1 MTHLL
6 AVPSLLS
13 AIEPVHLVAAV
24 GVLALVL
31 GGWSIR
37 RNRTRAS
44 GPRAGNPAVWVAALA
59 ALNCTAYSAD
69 TSWRFAADY
78 LDMAGALERA
88 MMFSAAELALFATA
102 LMARQNLKTQGAP
115 GLPGGLVW
123 VITGVQVIPAYAE
136 SGTVGGTVRAFVGP
150 VMAAVLWHL
159 AMGIELRLHK
169 PDAASQGLLATL
181 GREVR
186 ERLLSRLGV
195 ATRNRDAAQIT
206 KDRATQ
212 RAVALASRLAGIPEK
227 EREDGRGSR
236 ITRRLQSALARSGV
250 GTDPQ
255 QRRALLEQLAARR
268 HATALATVVLPSP
281 WIQLARDQDA
291 DHGDRSPFPTS
302 IATPSA
308 NGTQASAWVSSVPG
322 DGPRST
328 ASIGDRTEGDRAEP
342 GTAVSPSGTVPTRT
356 PSATRTE
363 PPSPARVC
371 YARAKRR
378 QSGTKTPVP
387 AGAEEP
393 DDGASGSAANVREAR
408 AAGHGGPRCRRPDL
422 PACGRLPPALPGRRA
437 SGRMIPKVHD
447 MGTDTRGLVAYLYG
461 PGKAEEHIDP
471 HLVAA
476 WDRLAPDPG
485 RDPKATYGD
494 VQRLLD
500 QPVMALPESARPAEH
515 VWHLS
520 VRAAP
525 EDPILT
531 DEQWADIARRMVAAT
546 GIAPEGDDA
555 ACRWAAVRHADD
567 HIHIIATVVRHDG
580 RQARIRHDGARSQ
593 AEARKIEVDYGL
605 RAVEHRRRNR
615 RQAPHQRRT
624 P

>member
-1 MTHLL
+1 MTHLI
-6 AVPSLLS
+6 AMPSLLS
-13 AIEPVHLVAAV
+13 GIEPVHLAAAV

-44 GPRAGNPAVWVAALA
+44 GPRAATPAVWVAGLA

-78 LDMAGALERA
+78 LDIAGTVEQA

-123 VITGVQVIPAYAE
+123 VISGVQVIPAYAE

-169 PDAASQGLLATL
+169 PNAASQGLLATL

-206 KDRATQ
+206 KDRATR

-227 EREDGRGSR
+227 ERENGRGSR

-281 WIQLARDQDA
+281 WIQPARDQDA
-291 DHGDRSPFPTS
+291 DRGDRSPLPTS

-308 NGTQASAWVSSVPG
+308 NGTQVSAWVSAVPG
-322 DGPRST
+322 GGPRST
-328 ASIGDRTEGDRAEP
+328 ASIGDRTEGDRPEP
-342 GTAVSPSGTVPTRT
+342 GTGREPDGDRPHPDSVGNGDRAAESGSSLLREGQEAAVRDQDT
-356 PSATRTE
+356 
-363 PPSPARVC
+363 
-371 YARAKRR
+371 
-378 QSGTKTPVP
+378 VP
-387 AGAEEP
+387 AGTEEP
-393 DDGASGSAANVREAR
+393 DDGASGSAENVHEAAAQEGTGPSPAAITIGDEGRENPDAET
-408 AAGHGGPRCRRPDL
+408 GTEPHGDRPHTVPNDDGDREH
-422 PACGRLPPALPGRRA
+422 P
-437 SGRMIPKVHD
+437 D
-447 MGTDTRGLVAYLYG
+447 TETGTEPNGDR
-461 PGKAEEHIDP
+461 P
-471 HLVAA
+471 HTV
-476 WDRLAPDPG
+476 
-485 RDPKATYGD
+485 
-494 VQRLLD
+494 
-500 QPVMALPESARPAEH
+500 PV
-515 VWHLS
+515 
-520 VRAAP
+520 
-525 EDPILT
+525 
-531 DEQWADIARRMVAAT
+531 
-546 GIAPEGDDA
+546 
-555 ACRWAAVRHADD
+555 
-567 HIHIIATVVRHDG
+567 
-580 RQARIRHDGARSQ
+580 
-593 AEARKIEVDYGL
+593 
-605 RAVEHRRRNR
+605 
-615 RQAPHQRRT
+615 RRT
-624 P
+624 PKARASRNRPRGGQSQWSRKQPKLSVEEMVERVRPHVPALLERDGNESLTRVQLREILRSQQIRGGRNEHLTPVLQRLRDEAGTTAARSTAR

>member
-342 GTAVSPSGTVPTRT
+342 GTDREPVGDRPHPDSVGNADRAAESGSSLLREGQEAAVGDQDT
-356 PSATRTE
+356 
-363 PPSPARVC
+363 
-371 YARAKRR
+371 
-378 QSGTKTPVP
+378 VP

-393 DDGASGSAANVREAR
+393 DDGASGSAANVREAAAQEGTGPSPAAITIGDEGREYPDAETGTGPIGDRPHTVPNDDGDREHPDTETGTEPNGNRPHPVPVRRTQKAR
-408 AAGHGGPRCRRPDL
+408 ASRNRPHGGQSQRSRKQPKLSVEEMVERVRPHV
-422 PACGRLPPALPGRRA
+422 PALLERDGNESLTRVQLREILRSQQIRGGRN
-437 SGRMIPKVHD
+437 
-447 MGTDTRGLVAYLYG
+447 
-461 PGKAEEHIDP
+461 E
-471 HLVAA
+471 
-476 WDRLAPDPG
+476 RLTP
-485 RDPKATYGD
+485 
-494 VQRLLD
+494 VLQRL
-500 QPVMALPESARPAEH
+500 R
-515 VWHLS
+515 
-520 VRAAP
+520 
-525 EDPILT
+525 
-531 DEQWADIARRMVAAT
+531 DEAGT
-546 GIAPEGDDA
+546 
-555 ACRWAAVRHADD
+555 
-567 HIHIIATVVRHDG
+567 TT
-580 RQARIRHDGARSQ
+580 ARST
-593 AEARKIEVDYGL
+593 AR
-605 RAVEHRRRNR
+605 
-615 RQAPHQRRT
+615 
-624 P
+624 

>member
-1 MTHLL
+1 MTHPI
-6 AVPSLLS
+6 AMPSLLS
-13 AIEPVHLVAAV
+13 GIEPVHLVATV

-44 GPRAGNPAVWVAALA
+44 GPRAGTPAVWVAALA

-78 LDMAGALERA
+78 LDMAGTVERA

-206 KDRATQ
+206 KDRATR
-212 RAVALASRLAGIPEK
+212 RAVALASRLTGIPEK
-227 EREDGRGSR
+227 ERENGRGSR

-281 WIQLARDQDA
+281 WIQPARYQDA
-291 DHGDRSPFPTS
+291 DRGDQSPVPTS

-308 NGTQASAWVSSVPG
+308 NGTQVSAVPG
-322 DGPRST
+322 DGPRS
-328 ASIGDRTEGDRAEP
+328 AALIGDRTEGDRPEP
-342 GTAVSPSGTVPTRT
+342 GTGREPDGDRPHPDSVGNGDRAAESGSSLLREGQEAAVRDQD
-356 PSATRTE
+356 TE
-363 PPSPARVC
+363 PA
-371 YARAKRR
+371 
-378 QSGTKTPVP
+378 GTD
-387 AGAEEP
+387 EP
-393 DDGASGSAANVREAR
+393 DDGASGSAEN
-408 AAGHGGPRCRRPDL
+408 
-422 PACGRLPPALPGRRA
+422 
-437 SGRMIPKVHD
+437 VHD
-447 MGTDTRGLVAYLYG
+447 AAAQEGTGPSPAAITIGDEGREHPDAETGTGPHGDRPHTVPNDGGDREHPDTETGTEPNGDR
-461 PGKAEEHIDP
+461 P
-471 HLVAA
+471 HTV
-476 WDRLAPDPG
+476 
-485 RDPKATYGD
+485 
-494 VQRLLD
+494 
-500 QPVMALPESARPAEH
+500 PV
-515 VWHLS
+515 
-520 VRAAP
+520 
-525 EDPILT
+525 
-531 DEQWADIARRMVAAT
+531 
-546 GIAPEGDDA
+546 
-555 ACRWAAVRHADD
+555 
-567 HIHIIATVVRHDG
+567 
-580 RQARIRHDGARSQ
+580 
-593 AEARKIEVDYGL
+593 
-605 RAVEHRRRNR
+605 
-615 RQAPHQRRT
+615 RRT
-624 P
+624 PKARASRNRPRGGQSQRSRRQPKLSVEEMVERVRPHVPALLERDGNVSLTRVQLREILRSQQIRGGRNERLTPVLQRLRDEAGTTTARSTAR